1 MSRQDS
7 IYTESIQTKASF
19 SDTEFTESLS
29 QKNIDSTIN
38 KWLSLQKIL
47 KESKSLER
55 IIEKQHIDNYNQM
68 KKYIHEIFKLKI
80 KSRKTYEDIKCLRI
94 GSEWLNVS
102 HDNEN
107 FYVIEPTGAYF
118 GGALTPIEN
127 LMKRIREYY
136 DYVPKIVSLIDENDK
151 KEEIES
157 LVEFFCN
164 QFYTNIFIPNPE
176 QEELLICIYK
186 LLEQEI
192 NKMDFADLDNF
203 LDDSTFIGKF
213 MTAFSKQQELN
224 NFFVNLL
231 SKVLNEVDKRNNFL
245 LDLSLNKMMKY
256 IEKERESKR
265 YLTSLKMINI
275 YNENELEKEDE
286 KKGISPIERILENI
300 PRTKI
305 NFKKHFI
312 LEDEILRDSQI
323 STNEL
328 LSVYNEEIEFE
339 FETDINKQRIDY
351 NNNYRED
358 LTEKILKQK
367 MKNFS
372 NPDLISFYQ
381 YLINQLNENYH
392 NRYAFS
398 NTNFFLIL
406 RDECYMN
413 DKSILA
419 KIYLKNFLFI
429 QEQVDDIIQSLID
442 KMATIPYTIRCIC
455 TIIDKLI
462 GKKFPKLPKYLRHS
476 FIGKFLFNKGIFP
489 ILNLENTNGL
499 KNSIFTNGQISCL
512 NCIVSVISN
521 ANKCKLFD
529 IYNDVEKTMFNY
541 YLLEIIPFL
550 NNFYDK
556 LVDMQL
562 PNQLTELID
571 DSSKTENFELSK
583 NIFLFNPDEDKS
595 NQNIDNT
602 KQKYDYFKENSDE
615 IIRIKSICFN
625 EKDIIFILKLMHK
638 NIDVF
643 KNLPEFKSIKAAL
656 ECNGMNEE
664 QFKYILDTQKDKRI
678 EKRIDLENKGKGY
691 YIFTYNEQNLELN
704 YKLKEFYEE
713 DKRKKKEKG
722 EKSLLSRL
730 KYSIKTILR
739 GLNLLNIKE
748 YSYLN
753 FATSNEK
760 FFQSLNCTLKDLDDE
775 DNKVPLSWHSKFI
788 INNKNQLEQN
798 YIKNDFERLYEEIFI
813 EENNYLNKLKSL
825 SPLINAREAM
835 NLNCAEIAIEKMEY
849 YKKNLEKVKKT
860 EKVKI
865 FVVKDKT
872 EICIN
877 LINPDLL
884 KLSKTTKNVRDKNDE
899 NFMKG
904 QYIQVNPIEKCTHL
918 SEKFIAKKEGRK
930 FIINSHVKNINDFIY
945 KLIKQKGIIHQTI
958 LKYIKE
964 DIQNGKATHQI
975 HTYFDQYKEILKPSL
990 LQNFYDLIEDK
1001 SDADYILENV
1011 EEYILRKIYKY
1022 IFPVKPSIEDQSF
1035 YEMAKSYDWLQASD
1049 FGLKENIPLEAIQ
1062 DSIYYLTQMEE
1073 KANSISE
1080 KIKCLEMVY
1089 KNINKIT
1096 EFYFDKDDKT
1106 AEAQT
1111 PIFHYIIVK
1120 AHPKR
1125 LISNINYLNCFTDG
1139 RDLPDINFFIKKC
1152 LESVEF
1158 VYGINPSS
1166 LKMSSKEFIEKCNDS
1181 NQRLSN
1187 LK

>member
-1 MSRQDS
+1 MSRQGS
-7 IYTESIQTKASF
+7 IYTESILTKASL
-19 SDTEFTESLS
+19 SDAESTEPLFQNS
-29 QKNIDSTIN
+29 IDSIIN

-47 KESKSLER
+47 KESQSLER
-55 IIEKQHIDNYNQM
+55 IIERQHLDNYNQM
-68 KKYIHEIFKLKI
+68 KKYIQDIFKLKI
-80 KSRKTYEDIKCLRI
+80 KTKKTYEDIKSLRI
-94 GSEWLNVS
+94 GSEWLNIS
-102 HDNEN
+102 KDKED
-107 FYVIEPTGAYF
+107 FYVIEPSGAYF

-127 LMKRIREYY
+127 LMKIIREYY
-136 DYVPKIVSLIDENDK
+136 DYVPKIVSLIDESDK

-157 LVEFFCN
+157 LAEFFCN

-192 NKMDFADLDNF
+192 NKMDFADFDNF
-203 LDDSTFIGKF
+203 LDDLTFVGKF
-213 MTAFSKQQELN
+213 MTVFSKQQELN
-224 NFFVNLL
+224 NFSVNLL
-231 SKVLNEVDKRNNFL
+231 SKVLNEVDKRNNYL
-245 LDLSLNKMMKY
+245 LDLSLNKMRKY
-256 IEKERESKR
+256 IERERESKR
-265 YLTSLKMINI
+265 YGTSLKETNI

-300 PRTKI
+300 PKTKI

-323 STNEL
+323 SNNEL
-328 LSVYNEEIEFE
+328 LSLYSEEIEFE
-339 FETDINKQRIDY
+339 FETDNNKQKIDY

-358 LTEKILKQK
+358 LNEKILHQK

-372 NPDLISFYQ
+372 NPDLISFYNH
-381 YLINQLNENYH
+381 LINQLNEIYH

-398 NTNFFLIL
+398 NSNFFFIL
-406 RDECYMN
+406 RDEFFVN

-419 KIYLKNFLFI
+419 KIYLKNFLFV

-442 KMATIPYTIRCIC
+442 KMATIPYAVRCIC

-476 FIGKFLFNKGIFP
+476 FIGKFIFNKGIFP

-499 KNSIFTNGQISCL
+499 KNSIFTNAQISCL

-541 YLLEIIPFL
+541 YLLEIIPLL

-562 PNQLTELID
+562 PNQLAELID
-571 DSSKTENFELSK
+571 DVNKTENWDLSK
-583 NIFLFNPDEDKS
+583 NIFLFNPDEKKL
-595 NQNIDNT
+595 NQNMDNPR
-602 KQKYDYFKENSDE
+602 QKYEYFKDNSDE

-625 EKDIIFILKLMHK
+625 EKDILFILKLMNK
-638 NIDVF
+638 DIDVF
-643 KNLPEFKSIKAAL
+643 KNLPEFNGVKAAL
-656 ECNGMNEE
+656 NCNGMNEE
-664 QFKYILDTQKDKRI
+664 DFKYILDTQKDKR
-678 EKRIDLENKGKGY
+678 KQKKIDLENKGEGY
-691 YIFTYNEQNLELN
+691 YIFNYNEQNLQLN
-704 YKLKEFYEE
+704 YKLKEFYKE
-713 DKRKKKEKG
+713 DKKKKKEKE

-730 KYSIKTILR
+730 KNSIKTILR

-760 FFQSLNCTLKDLDDE
+760 FFQALNCTLKDLEDE

-788 INNKNQLEQN
+788 INNKNQLDQN
-798 YIKNDFERLYEEIFI
+798 YLRNDFEKLYEEIFF

-849 YKKNLEKVKKT
+849 YKKNLEKAKKT

-865 FVVKDKT
+865 FVAKDKT

-877 LINPDLL
+877 LIKPELI
-884 KLSKTTKNVRDKNDE
+884 KYSKTMNKGGAVNEDYK
-899 NFMKG
+899 KG
-904 QYIQVNPIEKCTHL
+904 QYIQIYPIEKCTHL
-918 SEKFIAKKEGRK
+918 SEKFMAKNKGQK
-930 FIINSHVKNINDFIY
+930 FIINAHTKNVNDFIF
-945 KLIKQKGIIHQTI
+945 KLIRQKGVIHQTI

-975 HTYFDQYKEILKPSL
+975 HIYFDQYKEIMKPNL
-990 LQNFYDLIEDK
+990 IKNFCDLIGDK
-1001 SDADYILENV
+1001 NDPDYILEKV
-1011 EEYILRKIYKY
+1011 EDYILRKIYKY
-1022 IFPVKPSIEDQSF
+1022 IFPVMPLIEDESF
-1035 YEMAKSYDWLQASD
+1035 YEMTKSYDWLQATD

-1073 KANSISE
+1073 KASSVSE
-1080 KIKCLEMVY
+1080 KVKCLKMVFS
-1089 KNINKIT
+1089 NINKIT

-1125 LISNINYLNCFTDG
+1125 FISNINYMNCFTDG

-1158 VYGINPSS
+1158 VYGINPTG
-1166 LKMSSKEFIEKCNDS
+1166 LKMTSKEFIEKCNDS
-1181 NQRLSN
+1181 NRRLSN